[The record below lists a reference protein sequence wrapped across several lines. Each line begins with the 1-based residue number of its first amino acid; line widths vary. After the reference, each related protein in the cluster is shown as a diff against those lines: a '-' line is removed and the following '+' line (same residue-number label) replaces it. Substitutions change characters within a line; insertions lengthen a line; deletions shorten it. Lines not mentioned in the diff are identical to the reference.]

1 MEEPG
6 TEQLGKDITIVTR
19 AARRTAENFARN
31 DQAKIAKAIHESI
44 SRVEAAFLRDTLNK
58 KKVFYE

>member
-1 MEEPG
+1 MEEPDV
-6 TEQLGKDITIVTR
+6 ERLGKDITIVTR

-31 DQAKIAKAIHESI
+31 DHAKVAKAIHESI

-58 KKVFYE
+58 KQVFYE